1 MWCPG
6 AGSHLWGPQ
15 DFLAGE
21 VSKVP
26 FGLATLGKT
35 QTPPP
40 GQSVS
45 VSVSVCVSVSVGEGV
60 VGSTRGLVDTQN
72 GGGNVW
78 RSGDG
83 KPGVTMCDHTERP
96 DAFLHERGCKR
107 KASIGHNESH

>member
-83 KPGVTMCDHTERP
+83 KPVWSSCCL
-96 DAFLHERGCKR
+96 FLPLSPSQLLVVCIRE
-107 KASIGHNESH
+107 IFFNEC